1 MAIGKAIKFVKNASV
16 DKDFRTQCIR
26 SGTKEELLVS
36 HGFDATD
43 FDDAINMQLV
53 KCQSYEQA
61 ETFQQLRMWFQM
73 L

>member
-1 MAIGKAIKFVKNASV
+1 MSLSKAITFLKQVVNDSDARK
-16 DKDFRTQCIR
+16 QCIHFD
-26 SGTKEELLVS
+26 TKSELLS
-36 HGFDATD
+36 SFGFSELD

-61 ETFQQLRMWFQM
+61 ETYQQLRLWFTM